1 MRHDLY
7 PLTFFPIYKETIWGG
22 RQLARVLGRA
32 LPPGLIGESWDV
44 AAHKNGTSVVDRGPL
59 AGRNLAELV
68 EDYGDEL
75 LGRAAVWGRFPLLLK
90 LIDAHQDLSV
100 QVHPDDEYVR
110 ALGVETWG
118 KSELWY
124 ILHREPGAWIIWGL
138 RPGVTKDQFAR
149 AISEGGEAILA
160 CLNRVP
166 VRPGQVFPI
175 SAGLV
180 HALGAGCMVAE
191 IQQNSDTTY
200 RVYDWDRRD
209 KNGQARELHIE
220 RALEVIDFSP
230 QALDPAYH
238 LERCNRHFRFEVLD
252 KPADQTLE
260 LGGLFQILTPLGGR
274 AEIVCRGIV
283 TELAA
288 GQSCLLPAALG
299 SCELRAEGIVLKCS
313 PTAPGEEARNS

>member
-124 ILHREPGAWIIWGL
+124 ILHSEPGAWIIWGL

-149 AISEGGEAILA
+149 DFRGRRSHSGLFEQST
-160 CLNRVP
+160 RTP
-166 VRPGQVFPI
+166 RPGFSHIRWTRACSGCGLYGGGDPAELGYHLPGLRLGPPRQERTGAGTAHRTGSGSYRLLTPSPGSRLSSRTLQSSFPI
-175 SAGLV
+175 RGFGQTSRS
-180 HALGAGCMVAE
+180 
-191 IQQNSDTTY
+191 NSGTGW
-200 RVYDWDRRD
+200 V
-209 KNGQARELHIE
+209 
-220 RALEVIDFSP
+220 VP
-230 QALDPAYH
+230 DP
-238 LERCNRHFRFEVLD
+238 N
-252 KPADQTLE
+252 
-260 LGGLFQILTPLGGR
+260 PLGGK
-274 AEIVCRGIV
+274 
-283 TELAA
+283 
-288 GQSCLLPAALG
+288 S
-299 SCELRAEGIVLKCS
+299 
-313 PTAPGEEARNS
+313 